1 MIDGLL
7 KMLSTI
13 LNNLALILPP
23 LMVALTTVI
32 SEVAKALTKPE
43 NVEMLL
49 DAVITVIGA
58 IAVAIWESL
67 PVIWDMI
74 VGVLKNL
81 GNLVGDFLYAVVPK
95 VAGTLTNVI
104 NTVKGW
110 GDNIKNFFVGLWTN
124 LKDGVTKGLD
134 NIKQKFTSVFD
145 NIRNFVKSAL
155 DKIKSFFKFEW
166 SLPKIKMPHFKISG
180 SFSLNP
186 PKVPTFGIS
195 WYAKAMNEPFVL
207 NNPTIFGAMN
217 GNLLGG
223 GERGSELVVG
233 VDKLMQMIA
242 DAKGS
247 EQITIN
253 VYGAEGQNI
262 NELAER
268 IAYKIE
274 DLKNR
279 KVAVYG

>member
-1 MIDGLL
+1 M
-7 KMLSTI
+7 
-13 LNNLALILPP
+13 
-23 LMVALTTVI
+23 
-32 SEVAKALTKPE
+32 E
-43 NVEMLL
+43 
-49 DAVITVIGA
+49 
-58 IAVAIWESL
+58 
-67 PVIWDMI
+67 
-74 VGVLKNL
+74 
-81 GNLVGDFLYAVVPK
+81 
-95 VAGTLTNVI
+95 NVI

-110 GDNIKNFFVGLWTN
+110 GDKIKNFFVGLWAN
-124 LKDGVTKGLD
+124 LKDGVTKGLE
-134 NIKQKFTSVFD
+134 NIKQKFTSIFD

-186 PKVPTFGIS
+186 PKVPTFGVS

-207 NNPTIFGAMN
+207 NNATIFGAMN

-242 DAKGS
+242 QAKGS

-279 KVAVYG
+279 KAAVYG